1 MNKLVKN
8 HCSNIRLQYI
18 QNLTNLHFHFKTQQM
33 KRSFFLSAL
42 VISSFLLG
50 AFTHQNKL
58 IKTQGTKL
66 IENGK
71 EFIIKGIILD
81 NNALN
86 RLTTPNLPV
95 KTTYQEIKK
104 LGFNTVKI
112 LMNYKDFEVDKRSL
126 SYKPQSWLW
135 LNKHINLAKE
145 YNLKIIL
152 TMYVA
157 PGGHQTLNDNKEIWL
172 NNGFQNRFRNLWSS
186 ISNHYKNEPTI
197 IGYDLL
203 DSPSPKYSIGQWKQ
217 LAKNVITSLKKTG
230 DDHIIFL
237 QNCIF
242 KDHSTAKQNKEEF
255 NFSYLPEFKNI
266 VYDFHYYGEKSFS
279 WQHIKNTGYFND
291 NEVYPDS
298 TKYTFPDDLEVFEIK
313 DDNSRIG
320 IGTTQ
325 FAFVE
330 GKKYLINDTSIKS
343 ILPVIYSDK
352 LLPGF
357 AFYNYI
363 IIKEYSPTGQH
374 TRDVMIAD
382 PNKIEGWEIDTKD
395 PQAKFSLIAD
405 YGTLLISV
413 IRIDRVE
420 TPTRVYNKNLRF
432 VPKFG
437 FYYSIGAHT
446 LTNSVNF
453 KGESYL
459 RFEYERSASGKLAGS
474 RNLEGTELQ
483 LQYYIDWANKKNV
496 PLIMGEYGTSDYSFK
511 RNRGGDR
518 YLNDLKSLI
527 DKQQM
532 NACFNSL
539 DGEYFGI
546 YEIDSK
552 DNLKGKKSQLKVWAK
567 E

>member
-1 MNKLVKN
+1 LYQYTFVIHTKLDKLAFL
-8 HCSNIRLQYI
+8 LQKH
-18 QNLTNLHFHFKTQQM
+18 NTM
-33 KRSFFLSAL
+33 KRFLFLSAL
-42 VISSFLLG
+42 TISSLFLW
-50 AFTHQNKL
+50 AFTHQKEL
-58 IKTQGTKL
+58 VKTQGAKL
-66 IENGK
+66 IDNGN
-71 EFIIKGIILD
+71 EFIVKAIILD
-81 NNALN
+81 HNALN
-86 RLTTPNLPV
+86 RLTTPRLPA
-95 KTTYQEIKK
+95 KATYQEIKE

-112 LMNYKDFEVDKRSL
+112 LINYKDFEIDKRS
-126 SYKPQSWLW
+126 STYKAQSWLW
-135 LNKHINLAKE
+135 LNEHIKLAKDH
-145 YNLKIIL
+145 NLKIIL

-157 PGGHQTLNDNKEIWL
+157 PGGHQTLNNNKEIWL
-172 NNGFQNRFRNLWSS
+172 NNGFQNRFRKLWAN
-186 ISNHYKNEPTI
+186 ISLHYKNEPSI

-217 LAKNVITSLKKTG
+217 LAKNIITSLRQTG
-230 DDHIIFL
+230 DHHIIFL
-237 QNCIF
+237 QNCVF
-242 KDHSTAKQNKEEF
+242 KDNSEAKQNKEEF
-255 NFSYLPEFKNI
+255 NFIYLPDFKNI

-291 NEVYPDS
+291 NETYPDAN
-298 TKYTFPDDLEVFEIK
+298 KYTFPDDLEVFDIK
-313 DDNSRIG
+313 DDNTRIG
-320 IGTTQ
+320 IGTTE

-330 GKKYLINDTSIKS
+330 GKKYLIKDSSIKS
-343 ILPVIYSDK
+343 ILPVIYSDN

-374 TRDVMIAD
+374 TRDVIVAD
-382 PNKIEGWEIDTKD
+382 PNKVEGWEIDTKD

-432 VPKFG
+432 VPKLG

-474 RNLEGTELQ
+474 RTLEGTELQ
-483 LQYYIDWANKKNV
+483 LQYYIDWANNKNV
-496 PLIMGEYGTSDYSFK
+496 PLLIGEYGTSDYSFK
-511 RNRGGDR
+511 RDRGGDR

-527 DKQQM
+527 DKYHM
-532 NACFNSL
+532 NACFNSF
-539 DGEYFGI
+539 DSEYFGI

-552 DNLKGKKSQLKVWAK
+552 GKQKAKKAQLKVWQ
-567 E
+567 